1 MSDAALPVAASSRL
15 PAGLPSGN
23 VLERIREFTRQPAV
37 AKSLPIVG
45 FIGALA
51 IAFAAWMTFATGPQ
65 REFAGLTDADK
76 AAVADQLTTSGIKYS
91 IDRST
96 GAVSVSE
103 SDYYRAKMLLAQA
116 GLPKNA
122 PDGDSIIASL
132 PMGASR
138 AVEGERLRGAREM
151 DLARTIEAIDAVD
164 SAKVHLAV
172 EQTSVFVRDQ
182 TPATA
187 SVMLHLRQG
196 RALSDGQVQAIVNL
210 VASSVTGLSPDHV
223 SVVDQAGHLLSRQ
236 GGDATGDR
244 QLELQQRTEQ
254 GYRDALNKLLTPL
267 VGADGFT
274 AEVHTDLD
282 FAEVQATR
290 ESYPKDTS
298 VLKAEAGGWN
308 KDAAGA
314 NGQAGGIPGAIA
326 NQPPTTAQVTATPPA
341 QVQPPAAGAPG
352 APGAP
357 GAQAGTTAATDQ
369 GKTSETYNR
378 TFELG
383 REVSV
388 TRNPVGTIKRLSVAV
403 ALKQGAK
410 PRSVAELAQ
419 IEQLIKGAVGF
430 DTQRGDQFAL
440 SSRSFVDVAADAS
453 TSKWYEASWV
463 SIAARNGSALL
474 IALLAFFGVA
484 KPMMK
489 RSGGAAGGK
498 ATGKAG
504 KGAAGARGAG
514 AAGSA
519 GAPGSPGYAAAM
531 AGGFDPANPPSP
543 EIQREIAAAIASE
556 AVADPS
562 RPVTLDMIEAA
573 PGYTDRATLIR
584 NFVRQD
590 PARAALVVRDLI
602 RADMPGAAQNG

>member
-1 MSDAALPVAASSRL
+1 MSDAATLPVAASSRL
-15 PAGLPSGN
+15 PAALPTGN
-23 VLERIREFTRQPAV
+23 VLERIRSFTRQPAV
-37 AKSLPIVG
+37 AKSLPAVG
-45 FIGALA
+45 LIAALA

-65 REFAGLTDADK
+65 QSLFSGLGDADK
-76 AAVADQLTTSGIKYS
+76 AAVADQLTSAGIKYS

-96 GAVSVSE
+96 GAVTVSE
-103 SDYYRAKMLLAQA
+103 GDYYRAKMLLAQA
-116 GLPKNA
+116 GLPKSA
-122 PDGDSIIASL
+122 PDGDSVLASL

-138 AVEGERLRGAREM
+138 ALEGERVRGAREM
-151 DLARTIEAIDAVD
+151 DLARTIEAIDAVE

-172 EQTSVFVRDQ
+172 EQQSVFVRDAA
-182 TPATA
+182 PASA
-187 SVMLHLRQG
+187 SVMLRLRQG

-210 VASSVTGLSPDHV
+210 VATSVPGLSPDHV

-236 GGDATGDR
+236 GGDGGGDR

-254 GYRDALNKLLTPL
+254 GYRDAITKLLTPL

-290 ESYPKDTS
+290 ESYPKDTA
-298 VLKAEAGGWN
+298 VIKAEAGGWN
-308 KDAAGA
+308 KDQAGA
-314 NGQAGGIPGAIA
+314 AGQAGGIPGAIA

-341 QVQPPAAGAPG
+341 QVQPNGAV
-352 APGAP
+352 
-357 GAQAGTTAATDQ
+357 GAQPGTTAAADG

-388 TRNPVGTIKRLSVAV
+388 TRNPTGTIKRLSVAV

-419 IEQLIKGAVGF
+419 IEQLVKGAVGF
-430 DTQRGDQFAL
+430 DTTRGDQFAL
-440 SSRSFVDVAADAS
+440 SSRAFADVAADSSAA
-453 TSKWYEASWV
+453 KWYEASWV
-463 SIAARNGSALL
+463 GIAARNGSALL
-474 IALLAFFGVA
+474 IALLAFFGIA
-484 KPMMK
+484 KPLMK
-489 RSGGAAGGK
+489 KRGAASASGSASGSYAGGS
-498 ATGKAG
+498 GSSS
-504 KGAAGARGAG
+504 GAG
-514 AAGSA
+514 SSA
-519 GAPGSPGYAAAM
+519 GGLRGGGTGSSAD
-531 AGGFDPANPPSP
+531 AGVPPSP

>member
-15 PAGLPSGN
+15 PAGMPSGN
-23 VLERIREFTRQPAV
+23 VLERIRDFTRQPAV

-65 REFAGLTDADK
+65 RDLFAGLGDADK
-76 AAVADQLTTSGIKYS
+76 AAVADQLTSGGIKYA

-103 SDYYRAKMLLAQA
+103 NDYYRAKMLLAQA
-116 GLPKNA
+116 GLPKSA
-122 PDGDSIIASL
+122 PDGNSVIASL

-138 AVEGERLRGAREM
+138 AVEGERLRSAREM

-164 SAKVHLAV
+164 NAKVHLAV
-172 EQTSVFVRDQ
+172 EQPSVFVRDQ

-210 VASSVTGLSPDHV
+210 VAASVPGLSPDHV

-290 ESYPKDTS
+290 ESYPKDTA
-298 VLKAEAGGWN
+298 VIKAEAGGWN
-308 KDAAGA
+308 KDQAGA
-314 NGQAGGIPGAIA
+314 AGQAGGIPGAIA

-352 APGAP
+352 APGA
-357 GAQAGTTAATDQ
+357 QAGATATADQ

-440 SSRSFVDVAADAS
+440 SSRSFVDVAADTS

-489 RSGGAAGGK
+489 RSGGGSAGAKGARGAK
-498 ATGKAG
+498 GA
-504 KGAAGARGAG
+504 KGAAGAAGTPGASGSASFMGAG
-514 AAGSA
+514 
-519 GAPGSPGYAAAM
+519 GA
-531 AGGFDPANPPSP
+531 GFDPANPPSP

-556 AVADPS
+556 AVADPT